1 MSSIRD
7 LMNDQDQEMEP
18 PSRAQYYPSY
28 SREAPPRAFDPVKAE
43 IAQHQ
48 QQQPQFH
55 QQPYPHHQSQEA
67 PQPPPDES
75 SPIVRIKIVQQP
87 LHARMC
93 GFGEKD
99 RRPVDPP
106 PIVQLFFGEA
116 MASLPPKVV
125 TKRSD
130 GARRRRRK
138 HRLAKSKAVHVR
150 SNSHDADEE
159 SHNGDGEE
167 EEDELE
173 EDEDDPS
180 KVGSQ
185 RALKQEPGS
194 TEVSLSSSAI
204 HKPEDHK
211 DKANDGSPHD
221 SDEDEGDGE
230 YDDDDDEEQDP
241 LFVLHVSLWSH
252 DGTEVRNMIATP
264 GQSDPPKLTRILM
277 GSLVVSPIL
286 LNNPD
291 GVPGWYFSFPDLSI
305 RTEGVYTLKFALMR
319 FGR

>member
-1 MSSIRD
+1 
-7 LMNDQDQEMEP
+7 
-18 PSRAQYYPSY
+18 
-28 SREAPPRAFDPVKAE
+28 
-43 IAQHQ
+43 
-48 QQQPQFH
+48 
-55 QQPYPHHQSQEA
+55 
-67 PQPPPDES
+67 
-75 SPIVRIKIVQQP
+75 
-87 LHARMC
+87 
-93 GFGEKD
+93 
-99 RRPVDPP
+99 
-106 PIVQLFFGEA
+106 
-116 MASLPPKVV
+116 
-125 TKRSD
+125 
-130 GARRRRRK
+130 
-138 HRLAKSKAVHVR
+138 
-150 SNSHDADEE
+150 
-159 SHNGDGEE
+159 
-167 EEDELE
+167 
-173 EDEDDPS
+173 
-180 KVGSQ
+180 
-185 RALKQEPGS
+185 QEPGS